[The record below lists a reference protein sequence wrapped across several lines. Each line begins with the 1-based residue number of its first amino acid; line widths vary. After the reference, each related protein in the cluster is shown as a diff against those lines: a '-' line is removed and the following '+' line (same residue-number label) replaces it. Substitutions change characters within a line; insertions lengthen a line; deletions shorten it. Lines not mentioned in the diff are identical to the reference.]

1 MPVTLALVESP
12 AGFLVQQRPQKG
24 LLAGLW
30 QPVLWE
36 GEHLL
41 QAEVLARLAAL
52 GLDTG
57 TAAPAALLAAKH
69 IFTHIEW
76 LMSGVQLHVPV
87 QSAPAGY
94 VWASREAL
102 RTTYTL
108 PGAFRAYKPLLL

>member
-57 TAAPAALLAAKH
+57 TAAPAALPAAKH

-76 LMSGVQLHVPV
+76 LMSGVQLRVPA